1 MWMNIDAYADV
12 HRWMCICGCMCTI
25 ISHTHAWRD
34 VYHVMSGSAL
44 FRRMLIFHDFP
55 MFRLHAQIQPPY
67 GLCEV
72 KPLLGIFR
80 NEIAE
85 TCRLQSWNKSWTS
98 TRLSSR
104 LWKHVLY
111 IKINQNLNCLLW
123 SSIYIYTYICVCFY
137 KWHFQRVHSIGQ
149 DLPQCWRSVKVSD
162 LMDLWNTSDSLSKH
176 FALGAGLW

>member
-1 MWMNIDAYADV
+1 MWMYVYNYI
-12 HRWMCICGCMCTI
+12 T
-25 ISHTHAWRD
+25 HTHAWRD

-111 IKINQNLNCLLW
+111 IKINQNLYCLLW
-123 SSIYIYTYICVCFY
+123 SSIYIYIHMCVFL
-137 KWHFQRVHSIGQ
+137 QMA
-149 DLPQCWRSVKVSD
+149 LPASPFNRPGPPPMLEVRQSQWSYG
-162 LMDLWNTSDSLSKH
+162 SLKY
-176 FALGAGLW
+176 FRFPQ

>member
-1 MWMNIDAYADV
+1 MYIDGCVYVDVCVQLYHTHTCLERRVSCHERKCSVSADV
-12 HRWMCICGCMCTI
+12 
-25 ISHTHAWRD
+25 
-34 VYHVMSGSAL
+34 
-44 FRRMLIFHDFP
+44 DFP

-111 IKINQNLNCLLW
+111 IKINQNLYCLLW
-123 SSIYIYTYICVCFY
+123 SSIYIYTYICVCVFL
-137 KWHFQRVHSIGQ
+137 QMA
-149 DLPQCWRSVKVSD
+149 LPASPFNRPGPPPMLEVRQSQWSYG
-162 LMDLWNTSDSLSKH
+162 SLKYFRFSQ
-176 FALGAGLW
+176 